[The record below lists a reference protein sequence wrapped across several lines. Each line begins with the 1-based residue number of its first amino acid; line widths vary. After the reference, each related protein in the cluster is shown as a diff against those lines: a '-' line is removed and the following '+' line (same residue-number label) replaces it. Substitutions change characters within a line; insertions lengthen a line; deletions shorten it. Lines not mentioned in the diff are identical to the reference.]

1 MPRDREAQYVS
12 MDVLISPWKAALLV
26 CPGAILYVFT
36 MDDIKEAARYN
47 LQRSTVKHREHLTQ
61 LLRLHVTI
69 TEGISNDNWT
79 VVLSKFGYLIEE
91 NPNGGKGK
99 NDKDPLFDKEWS
111 LKP

>member
-12 MDVLISPWKAALLV
+12 MDVLISPCKAALLV

-36 MDDIKEAARYN
+36 MDDIKEAARHN

-79 VVLSKFGYLIEE
+79 VVLSKIL
-91 NPNGGKGK
+91 
-99 NDKDPLFDKEWS
+99 DT
-111 LKP
+111 